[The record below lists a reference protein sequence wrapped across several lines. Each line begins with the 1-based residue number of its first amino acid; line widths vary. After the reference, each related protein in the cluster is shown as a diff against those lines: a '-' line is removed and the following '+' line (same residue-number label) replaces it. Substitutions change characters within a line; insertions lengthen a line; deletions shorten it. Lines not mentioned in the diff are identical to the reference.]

1 MVLYFACIRENSLP
15 SQRRDGCGL
24 PITEEG
30 LPITE
35 EGLPITEEGLPIT
48 EEGLPITEEGLPVTG
63 EGWVWAAKLSCED
76 YVHKL

>member
-15 SQRRDGCGL
+15 SQRRGCPSQRRDGC
-24 PITEEG
+24 
-30 LPITE
+30 
-35 EGLPITEEGLPIT
+35 GLPIT